1 MYEMG
6 EIMMNRFKCAFA
18 ATALANLVAPAVAQ
32 DEPEEVRT
40 SYQVTFLKFADGA
53 GERWLE
59 IMNDHFMPA
68 RQAAALPAPTVHWM
82 MDGPW
87 DLLVVTEMPDGL
99 AALDSHNPQAR
110 VRYDAAILAQEGS
123 EEAVTALNEEMQDL
137 VDDSQRYYTH
147 THP

>member
-1 MYEMG
+1 MG
-6 EIMMNRFKCAFA
+6 EIMMNRFKYVLA
-18 ATALANLVAPAVAQ
+18 ATALASLTAPALAQ
-32 DEPEEVRT
+32 DEPEEART
-40 SYQVTFLKFADGA
+40 SYQVTFVKFTDGA

-59 IMNDHFMPA
+59 IMNDHFIPA

-87 DLLVVTEMPDGL
+87 DLMVVTQLPDGL
-99 AALDSHNPQAR
+99 AALDSHNPRAR
-110 VRYDAAILAQEGS
+110 VSYDAAILAQEGS
-123 EEAVTALNEEMQDL
+123 EEAVTALDEELAGL